1 MKILLIAGTHGN
13 EQAAVMASVKAL
25 QQFNL
30 VKRTGDQVD
39 FVIFNRP
46 GLAGNTRVVPPAP
59 PATDDLN
66 RAFGEGFQWDIET
79 QVEALKK
86 RINRSDAV
94 VDVHNSPACDN
105 CILVSND
112 AYAASYLRFA
122 RRAGLHYLLRESA
135 ADTIKRYSITHG
147 IPGFTVELGGMGYGP
162 GFDETI
168 GGQQNFVYRLLMALV
183 GITDFGRTYCFGASS
198 GGNALPQQF
207 NVLYLAAHHEGLV
220 EYATKPGDRV
230 EAGNT
235 VFRVLGAE
243 TAAVLE
249 EVVAPCDCFL
259 ADCEDRLWVKPGTFV
274 CGVQPVIPGE
284 ALDG

>member
-13 EQAAVMASVKAL
+13 EQAAVMASVKAM

-30 VKRTGDQVD
+30 VKRASDQVD

-46 GLAGNTRVVPPAP
+46 GLAENTREVPPAP
-59 PATDDLN
+59 PENYDLN
-66 RAFGEGFQWDIET
+66 RAFSSTGEWDMDG
-79 QVEALKK
+79 QVKHLMMLIYA
-86 RINRSDAV
+86 SDVV

-112 AYAASYLRFA
+112 AHAASYIRFA
-122 RRAGLHYLLRESA
+122 RKNNLHYILRESA
-135 ADTIKRYSITHG
+135 ADTIKRYAIMHG

-162 GFDETI
+162 GFNKTI
-168 GGQQNFVYRLLMALV
+168 DGQRNFVYRLLMALI
-183 GITDFGRTYCFGASS
+183 GITDFGAPKCFGPTRE
-198 GGNALPQQF
+198 GNALPQQYDI
-207 NVLYLAAHHEGLV
+207 VYLAAHREGLV
-220 EYATKPGDRV
+220 EYAAEPGDGL
-230 EAGNT
+230 EAGNV
-235 VFRVLGAE
+235 VFRVLNAE

-259 ADCEDRLWVKPGTFV
+259 ADCEPTLWVKPGSFV
-274 CGVQPVIPGE
+274 CGVQPAIPEE